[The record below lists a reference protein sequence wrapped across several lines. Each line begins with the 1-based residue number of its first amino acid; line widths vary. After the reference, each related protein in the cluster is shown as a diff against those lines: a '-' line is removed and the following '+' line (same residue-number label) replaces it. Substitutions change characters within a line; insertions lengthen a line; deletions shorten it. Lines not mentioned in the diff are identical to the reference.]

1 MTTDILLKQISL
13 DDFDG
18 KDNLLQS
25 AYWGRLKAQFG
36 WEAFAFRFDHSTL
49 QNAVPFLVLVR
60 RFKFG
65 YSLAYFPHGPE
76 IPTASVG
83 TPEKEELLEELSKS
97 LREYLPNKCLFL
109 RFDLPWA
116 GEPNGIFPLPL
127 SRPFFKAPVDIQ
139 PASTVLLDLTD
150 SEEEIL
156 LKMKSKSRYNVRLAL
171 KKGVNVCVCGK
182 EKLDD
187 WYEMYKETAKRDR
200 IVVHSLD
207 YYRALFTTASEHPV
221 DSPVI
226 HLLMAEIDG
235 VPVAGIILALH
246 GHRATYLFGASTE
259 IKRNYMPAFALQW
272 EAIRLAKAGGCTA
285 YDLYG
290 IPPNDNPSHPMHGLY
305 RFKVGFGGEIEH
317 RQGCWDF
324 PYIKPLY
331 SAYRLLEK
339 SRQLYF
345 KKYRRKVL
353 QPLILSVSFFKKLF
367 RRF

>member
-1 MTTDILLKQISL
+1 MADIFIKQILL
-13 DDFDG
+13 DDFDN
-18 KDNLLQS
+18 KENLLQT

-36 WEAFAFRFDHSTL
+36 WEPFAFRFDHPTL
-49 QNAVPFLVLVR
+49 SDSVPFLVLVR

-65 YSLAYFPHGPE
+65 FSLAYFPHGPE
-76 IPTASVG
+76 IPAASAG
-83 TPEKEELLEELSKS
+83 TPAREELLGELSKS

-109 RFDLPWA
+109 RFDLPWP
-116 GEPNGIFPLPL
+116 GDTNGTFPLPL
-127 SRPFFKAPVDIQ
+127 SRPFIKAPVDIQ
-139 PASTVLLDLTD
+139 PSSTVLLDLSA

-156 LKMKSKSRYNVRLAL
+156 LQMKSKCRYNIRLAL
-171 KKGVNVCVCGK
+171 KKGVNVCVYGR
-182 EKLDD
+182 EKLDV

-207 YYRALFTTASEHPV
+207 YYRALFTTASERPA

-226 HLLMAEIDG
+226 YLLMAEIDE

-259 IKRNYMPAFALQW
+259 IKRNHMPAFALQW
-272 EAIRLAKAGGCTA
+272 EAIRMAKAAGCTA
-285 YDLYG
+285 YDLFG

-305 RFKVGFGGEIEH
+305 RFKTGFGGAIEH
-317 RQGCWDF
+317 RLGCWDY
-324 PYIKPLY
+324 PYIKLLY
-331 SAYRLLEK
+331 SAYRLLEI

-345 KKYRRKVL
+345 KKLRRKVSR
-353 QPLILSVSFFKKLF
+353 PLTRSISRFKKLF